1 MSKTEIKYANIAIIG
16 KPNVGKSS
24 LMNELTNSLT
34 SIVTAKPQTT
44 RNAISVVYEDDDSK
58 FVFTDT
64 PGYLNPHYKLDEFL
78 NQEIKQA
85 YEKAEYILFLTD
97 MSRPLSP
104 EDNEIIE
111 LLQNLRN
118 KKIILVVNKAETALN
133 QSLIDERINL
143 LKQSINFIDTIQISA
158 LHKINIDK
166 LIELIKMQITPSPIN
181 EWFGQ
186 QYKQDDLFLISE
198 IIREQCLILLDKEV
212 PHGVG
217 VQIESEE
224 YQPEQQI
231 WKIAASLIVEK
242 ESHKPIIIGKNGTM
256 IKNIRVNSVKKISS
270 IYDARIQL
278 HLFAK
283 VEKNWRNSFAT
294 LNSLGYKNKKS

>member
-1 MSKTEIKYANIAIIG
+1 MSKTEIKYANIVIIG

-24 LMNELTNSLT
+24 LMNELTNSWS

-44 RNAISVVYEDDDSK
+44 RNAISVVYEDEDSK
-58 FVFTDT
+58 FIFTDT

-85 YEKAEYILFLTD
+85 YEKAEFILFLTD
-97 MSRPLSP
+97 MSRPLSA
-104 EDNEIIE
+104 EDHEIVE
-111 LLQNLRN
+111 LLQSLRN
-118 KKIILVVNKAETALN
+118 KKIILVVNKAETAN
-133 QSLIDERINL
+133 EQNIIDERINN
-143 LKQSINFIDTIQISA
+143 LKQMISFIDTIQISA

-166 LIELIKMQITPSPIN
+166 LIQLIKSHITPSPIN

-217 VQIESEE
+217 VQIENEE
-224 YQPEQQI
+224 YQPDQQI
-231 WKIAASLIVEK
+231 WKITASLIVEK
-242 ESHKPIIIGKNGTM
+242 ESHKPIIIGKGGSM
-256 IKNIRVNSVKKISS
+256 IKNIRVSSVKKISS
-270 IYDARIQL
+270 IYDACIQL
-278 HLFAK
+278 HLFVK